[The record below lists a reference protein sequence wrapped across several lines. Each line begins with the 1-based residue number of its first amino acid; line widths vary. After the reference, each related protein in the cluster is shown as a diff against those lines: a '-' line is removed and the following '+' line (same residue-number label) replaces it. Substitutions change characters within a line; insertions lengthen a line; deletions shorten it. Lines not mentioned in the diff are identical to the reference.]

1 MSSPW
6 VLILAS
12 QGSQHD
18 LPGLRHHSVGVSVT
32 SADDRIGPEAA
43 GRSRLDL
50 TRRTG
55 PRWQTSRRRGRVIS
69 DAVRWSRPHPILGT
83 LRQLLCRADGH
94 RGYRHDTDCGRAA
107 AR

>member
-1 MSSPW
+1 VSSPW

-43 GRSRLDL
+43 GS
-50 TRRTG
+50 
-55 PRWQTSRRRGRVIS
+55 
-69 DAVRWSRPHPILGT
+69 SRPSGSNSPN
-83 LRQLLCRADGH
+83 RSKV
-94 RGYRHDTDCGRAA
+94 CGRQAVA
-107 AR
+107 TE